1 MTWATTADKSFL
13 NNSEATIVMS
23 ETPQTLDTQTQPQMA
38 ASLRLSEAK
47 LAGILASAM
56 DAIITID
63 ENQQVV
69 LFNAAA
75 EKMFRCPA
83 AEALGENLDRFI
95 PERFRASH
103 REHVQVFGET
113 KTTQR
118 SMGKLRQLYGLRSDG
133 EEFPLE
139 ATISQI
145 EADGHKLFTVIIR
158 DISEKKRLESQ
169 FLRAQRM
176 ESIGTLAGGIAHD
189 LNNVLSPIL
198 TAVELLQMRFTDE
211 SSQRLLNILRTNAIR
226 GSEMIRQVLSFARG
240 VEGEYI
246 TLQPTHLIKEIIK
259 ILTDTLPKNIEIEQA
274 IASDLW
280 NVRGDATQLHQVL
293 MNLCVNARDAMPVGG
308 RLRIEAE
315 NIEID
320 EHYARMNVEAKSG
333 KYVRIMVVDTGVG
346 ITDQNLSKIFDP
358 FFTTKEQGQG
368 TGLGLSTVAGIVRSH
383 NGFVNVYSEEGRGS
397 QFKVYLPAS
406 DGTHASQTQS
416 IRTDLPTGNGELILV
431 IDDELAICDIAKET
445 LQAFGYRVITA
456 NDGAEAIALF
466 AERKDEIR
474 CVITDMVMPY
484 MDGPATIRALHKLD
498 PAVKI
503 IATSGLK
510 ANGKTAEAAQL
521 GIKTFLQKPYTAE
534 MLLKTLASVLRSE

>member
-1 MTWATTADKSFL
+1 MSKTPSATEQS
-13 NNSEATIVMS
+13 N
-23 ETPQTLDTQTQPQMA
+23 QPQIA

-56 DAIITID
+56 DAIITVD
-63 ENQQVV
+63 ENQKIV

-75 EKMFRCPA
+75 EKMFRSQA
-83 AEALGENLDRFI
+83 VDVMGQALDRFV

-103 REHVQVFGET
+103 ENHVRVFGET
-113 KTTQR
+113 KTSQR
-118 SMGKLRQLYGLRSDG
+118 SMGKLRALYGVRSDG
-133 EEFPLE
+133 EEFPIE

-145 EADGHKLFTVIIR
+145 EEDGHKLFTVIIR
-158 DISEKKRLESQ
+158 DISEKKRLEAQ

-246 TLQPTHLIKEIIK
+246 TLQPISLIKEIIK

-274 IASDLW
+274 IDMNLW

-293 MNLCVNARDAMPVGG
+293 MNLCVNARDAMPQGG
-308 RLRIEAE
+308 KLRIEAE

-333 KYVRIMVVDTGVG
+333 RFVRITVIDNGVG
-346 ITDQNLSKIFDP
+346 ISDQNLSKIFDP

-383 NGFVNVYSEEGRGS
+383 NGFVNVYSEEGKGA
-397 QFKVYLPAS
+397 QFKIYLPAS
-406 DGTHASQTQS
+406 EATQAKQAQNVRS
-416 IRTDLPTGNGELILV
+416 DLPMGNSELILIV
-431 IDDELAICDIAKET
+431 DDEGAIREIAKET
-445 LQAFGYRVITA
+445 LQAFGYRAVTA
-456 NDGAEAIALF
+456 SDGAEAVAMF
-466 AERKDEIR
+466 AARKDEIR
-474 CVITDMVMPY
+474 CVITDMLMPY

-498 PAVKI
+498 PEVKI

-510 ANGKTAEAAQL
+510 TNGKTAEAAQL
-521 GIKTFLQKPYTAE
+521 GVNTFLQKPYTAE
-534 MLLKTLASVLRSE
+534 KLLKTLAMVLRGEK

>member
-1 MTWATTADKSFL
+1 
-13 NNSEATIVMS
+13 MS
-23 ETPQTLDTQTQPQMA
+23 ETPQTVEQQSQPQIA

-56 DAIITID
+56 DAIITVD
-63 ENQQVV
+63 EDQRIV
-69 LFNAAA
+69 LFNDAA
-75 EKMFRCPA
+75 EKMFRCQPT
-83 AEALGENLDRFI
+83 EALGLNLDRFI
-95 PERFRASH
+95 PERFRSTH
-103 REHVQVFGET
+103 REHVRIFGDT

-118 SMGKLRQLYGLRSDG
+118 SMGKLRQLYGLRTDG
-133 EEFPLE
+133 EEFPIE

-145 EADGHKLFTVIIR
+145 EEDGHKLFTVIIR

-246 TLQPTHLIKEIIK
+246 TLQPRPLIKEIIK

-293 MNLCVNARDAMPVGG
+293 MNLCVNARDAMPLGG
-308 RLRIEAE
+308 KLRIEAE

-333 KYVRIMVVDTGVG
+333 RYVRVTVVDTGIG
-346 ITDQNLSKIFDP
+346 ISDQNLSKIFDP

-383 NGFVNVYSEEGRGS
+383 NGFVNVYSEEGKGA
-397 QFKVYLPAS
+397 QFKIYLPAS
-406 DGTHASQTQS
+406 DASQAQQVQTV
-416 IRTDLPTGNGELILV
+416 RADLPLGNSELILIV
-431 IDDELAICDIAKET
+431 DDESAIRDIAKET

-456 NDGAEAIALF
+456 SDGAEAVALY
-466 AERKDEIR
+466 AARKDEIR
-474 CVITDMVMPY
+474 CVITDMLMPY
-484 MDGPATIRALHKLD
+484 MDGPATIRALSKLD
-498 PAVKI
+498 PSVKI

-510 ANGKTAEAAQL
+510 TNGKTAEAAQL
-521 GIKTFLQKPYTAE
+521 GVKTFLQKPYTAE
-534 MLLKTLASVLRSE
+534 KLLKTLALVLKGD

>member
-1 MTWATTADKSFL
+1 
-13 NNSEATIVMS
+13 MS

-103 REHVQVFGET
+103 RDHVQVFGET